1 MAIQIEHRTGD
12 KLWLLLH
19 NLDSS
24 VTSTFGKHM
33 YRHCI
38 RRVYYLFF
46 AGTNISPGVLIITT
60 TAAATLRQPIGR
72 HRELLRRPKSR
83 PHRRAVQ
90 HKGVPAALV
99 FFAHHLHRRLL
110 VL

>member
-1 MAIQIEHRTGD
+1 MI
-12 KLWLLLH
+12 LWLLLH

-46 AGTNISPGVLIITT
+46 AGTNISPGVLIIA
-60 TAAATLRQPIGR
+60 TAAAPTAFTSQLLFELRNLVGR
-72 HRELLRRPKSR
+72 VSE
-83 PHRRAVQ
+83 
-90 HKGVPAALV
+90 
-99 FFAHHLHRRLL
+99 
-110 VL
+110 